1 MRLYSTIILLSV
13 LSFGVFAQDDYSA
26 AFEQEQEEQKTT
38 QGSEYFPKAGDFGIG
53 FDASPFLNYLGNAF
67 NGSSN
72 NQLNLGDNTLYFRY
86 FLSDDAALRLALRIN
101 SEKDVN
107 NFYVTDDAAFMENPL
122 SQNQVE
128 DRRIE
133 LSNNYDLK
141 LGYQMF
147 RGKNRLRGFFGGD
160 LFFGYAKYSEEFEY
174 GNQMTVLNP
183 APSTAAYSG
192 SAAQRP
198 LTRNY
203 GAEVS
208 LGLGA
213 FTGAEYYLMPG
224 VCLGAEMGLVY
235 GQTIGSQAN
244 ESYETMVET
253 IYFTGDR
260 EVSPGDRSRSL
271 QTTFPSAYGNLYL
284 MIHF

>member
-53 FDASPFLNYLGNAF
+53 FDATPFLNYLGNAF
-67 NGSSN
+67 NGTEDNS
-72 NQLNLGDNTLYFRY
+72 LNLNDNTLYFRY
-86 FLSDDAALRLALRIN
+86 FLSDNSAARVALRIN
-101 SEKDVN
+101 STKEVDN
-107 NFYVTDDAAFMENPL
+107 SYVSDDAAFMEDPL
-122 SQNQVE
+122 SQNKVE
-128 DRRIE
+128 DRAIYSR
-133 LSNNYDLK
+133 NNYELK

-183 APSTAAYSG
+183 IPTSAFGSG
-192 SAAQRP
+192 AERQ

-203 GAEVS
+203 GSEFSV
-208 LGLGA
+208 GVGA
-213 FTGAEYYLMPG
+213 FTGAEYYFMSKA
-224 VCLGAEMGLVY
+224 CLGVELGLLY
-235 GQTIGSQAN
+235 GQSFEGQSN
-244 ESYETMVET
+244 ESYETMVES
-253 IYFTGDR
+253 IYVTGDR
-260 EVSPGDRSRSL
+260 EISPGDRDRHL
-271 QTTFPSAYGNLYL
+271 QTSMPSAYGNLYL

>member
-13 LSFGVFAQDDYSA
+13 LSFRVFAQDDYSA

-86 FLSDDAALRLALRIN
+86 FLSDDAAL
-101 SEKDVN
+101 
-107 NFYVTDDAAFMENPL
+107 MENPL

-192 SAAQRP
+192 SADQRP
-198 LTRNY
+198 LTINY
-203 GAEVS
+203 GAKVS

-260 EVSPGDRSRSL
+260 EESPGDRSRSL

>member
-53 FDASPFLNYLGNAF
+53 FDATPFLYYLGNAF
-67 NGSSN
+67 NGTEDNS
-72 NQLNLGDNTLYFRY
+72 LNLNDNTLYFRY
-86 FLSDDAALRLALRIN
+86 FLSDNSAARVALRIN
-101 SEKDVN
+101 STKEVDN
-107 NFYVTDDAAFMENPL
+107 RYVSDDAAFMEDPL

-128 DRRIE
+128 DRAIYS
-133 LSNNYDLK
+133 SNNYDLK

-183 APSTAAYSG
+183 IPTSAFGSG
-192 SAAQRP
+192 AERQ

-203 GAEVS
+203 GSEFSV
-208 LGLGA
+208 GVGA
-213 FTGAEYYLMPG
+213 FTGAEYYFMSKA
-224 VCLGAEMGLVY
+224 CLGVELGLLY
-235 GQTIGSQAN
+235 GQSFEGQSN
-244 ESYETMVET
+244 ESYETMVES
-253 IYFTGDR
+253 IYVTGDR
-260 EVSPGDRSRSL
+260 EFSPGDRYRHL
-271 QTTFPSAYGNLYL
+271 QTSMPSAYGNLYL